1 MAMLFPQKGIDAI
14 RALYKASPQDEPAR
28 KRDIQL
34 VGEQMCFDLGNRW
47 GNKKRSGTDDS
58 FRSADSIAY
67 LEEDNSV
74 SVWDIQSSSGVI
86 LVSAG
91 SPPTYPNIPPS
102 EAAFMPCV
110 PINHMGG
117 DGGEPEPIPPDI
129 NAKLDLIIKKQD
141 EIIASQSLIF
151 GVLEQQQDSLGALN
165 SKMDEAL
172 SLLHSGSGSGKFP
185 IKYPNYV
192 GRVLGISNVVL
203 TPIPQENP

>member
-1 MAMLFPQKGIDAI
+1 MAMLFPQEGIEAI

-47 GNKKRSGTDDS
+47 GNKKRTGTDDS

-67 LEEDNSV
+67 LEPDNSV

-91 SPPTYPNIPPS
+91 SPPTYPNLPPS
-102 EAAFMPCV
+102 EASFMPCIPV
-110 PINHMGG
+110 DHMGN
-117 DGGEPEPIPPDI
+117 GGGTEPEPPDDSEI
-129 NAKLDLIIKKQD
+129 IAKLD
-141 EIIASQSLIF
+141 EIIATQGIII
-151 GVLEQQQDSLGALN
+151 GILEQQQNVLN
-165 SKMDEAL
+165 VHTAKLDEIITKL
-172 SLLHSGSGSGKFP
+172 NEGSGSGKFT